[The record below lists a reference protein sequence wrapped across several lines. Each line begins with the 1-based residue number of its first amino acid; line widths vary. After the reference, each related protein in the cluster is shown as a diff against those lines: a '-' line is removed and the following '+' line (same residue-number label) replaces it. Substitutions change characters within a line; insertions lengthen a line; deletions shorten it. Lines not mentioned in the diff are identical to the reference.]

1 MSRAVIDINIYVSAT
16 ILPRGTPFSI
26 LTAWRVG
33 EFVAVAS
40 AGMVSE
46 LEEKLRSP
54 KLARYQ
60 LTETDIQAILTLI
73 NTRADLVTVPPDTV
87 VAVTGDPED
96 DLVLATARI
105 GLADYLITGDRGLL
119 RLGSHEGTAIVTPAA
134 FMASLRGGGPEST
147 TPD

>member
-1 MSRAVIDINIYVSAT
+1 MSRSVIDLNIYVSAT
-16 ILPRGTPFSI
+16 IVPRGAPFRA
-26 LTAWRVG
+26 LTAWRAG
-33 EFVAVAS
+33 EFTAVAS

-73 NTRADLVTVPPDTV
+73 NTAADLVTVPPDEV

-105 GLADYLITGDRGLL
+105 GQADYLVTGDRGLL
-119 RLGSHEGTAIVTPAA
+119 RLGSYEGTAIVTVAA
-134 FMASLRGGGPEST
+134 FLASLQESER
-147 TPD
+147 P

>member
-1 MSRAVIDINIYVSAT
+1 MNRVVIDLNIYLSAT
-16 ILPRGTPFSI
+16 ILPRGAPFGV

-33 EFVAVAS
+33 ELTAVAS
-40 AGMVSE
+40 AGMISE

-73 NTRADLVTVPPDTV
+73 NTTADLVIVRPDEV
-87 VAVTGDPED
+87 RPITGDPED

-105 GLADYLITGDRGLL
+105 GQADYLITGDRGLL
-119 RLGSHEGTAIVTPAA
+119 RLGSYEGSAIVTAA
-134 FMASLRGGGPEST
+134 EFFAGLRKAGSQA
-147 TPD
+147 